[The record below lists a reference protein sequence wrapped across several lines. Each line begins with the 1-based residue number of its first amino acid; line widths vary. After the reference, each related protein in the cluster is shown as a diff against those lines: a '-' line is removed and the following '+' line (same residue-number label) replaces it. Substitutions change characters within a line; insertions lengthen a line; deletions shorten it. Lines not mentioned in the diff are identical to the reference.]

1 MLLPFNLF
9 FCTFHFLSLQNFSRS
24 YPSFVHKECD
34 YARFALPKNKAAYT
48 SDIVQNI
55 LDEQKQVVSACW
67 SCRDCGFFME
77 GTNKE
82 DNSVIPLHFLEYS
95 GTRQLAEDLHRFSNL
110 IYSKKL
116 SLYGISYGTNVMGTF
131 ATIFPSRVDKF
142 VIDSNM
148 YVTITEIDHILR
160 ENFILFSY
168 AYLIYLI
175 FCVGNQKASCY
186 LLQQE
191 KLLERT

>member
-1 MLLPFNLF
+1 MPDLLSQR
-9 FCTFHFLSLQNFSRS
+9 TKQH
-24 YPSFVHKECD
+24 
-34 YARFALPKNKAAYT
+34 T

-55 LDEQKQVVSACW
+55 LDAQKQVVSACW
-67 SCRDCGFFME
+67 SCRNCGFLME

-82 DNSVIPLHFLEYS
+82 DNSMIPLNFLEYS
-95 GTRQLAEDLHRFSNL
+95 GTRQLAEDLRRFSDL

-116 SLYGISYGTNVMGTF
+116 SLYGILYGTNVMGTF
-131 ATIFPSRVDKF
+131 ATIFPSHVDKF
-142 VIDSNM
+142 VINSNIM

-168 AYLIYLI
+168 AYLIYII
-175 FCVGNQKASCY
+175 FCVGNRKASCY

-191 KLLERT
+191 KLLEQT